1 MSTDDSPRFAP
12 TRVGPNTLAE
22 PTAEHRA
29 ASAAYLRRLA
39 DAVEN
44 PDRLGLPIRIGQVV
58 TEVNQHRP
66 QSLTLNAFEPFG
78 SDKIGQQVKITIG
91 WGTPKFGWD
100 WR

>member
-1 MSTDDSPRFAP
+1 MSTDATPNFAP
-12 TRVGPNTLAE
+12 TQVGPFQYAE

-29 ASAAYLRRLA
+29 AFAAYLRALA
-39 DAVEN
+39 EAVEN

-58 TEVNQHRP
+58 TEVNQRTP
-66 QSLTLNAFEPFG
+66 QALTLDAFDPFG
-78 SDKIGQQVKITIG
+78 SDKIGQQVKITLG